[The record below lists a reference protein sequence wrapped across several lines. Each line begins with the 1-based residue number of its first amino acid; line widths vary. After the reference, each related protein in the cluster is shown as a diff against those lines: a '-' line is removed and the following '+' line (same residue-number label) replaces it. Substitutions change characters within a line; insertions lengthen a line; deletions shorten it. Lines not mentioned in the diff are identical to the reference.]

1 MKRLSRVPLGLLLLA
16 GTASA
21 QGFGPWSQPVNLGP
35 AINSAADDMHPALS
49 KDGLSLYFSSNR
61 PGGAGGLD
69 LWVSQRDSVD
79 SPWQQPQNQAML
91 NTHFDEHAA
100 NLTMDG
106 HWMFFYSTRPG
117 GCNGGDSAELWA
129 SHRHN
134 RHDALAWEPPI
145 NLGCTL
151 NVPGADEG
159 APAFWRDEDTLY
171 LYFARNFTPADPNGF
186 QIYLSTCTEELN
198 ECNEQRLWSPAEYV
212 TELNSPGHRTT
223 KTGIRQRD
231 GLEMIVTS
239 NRTGTTGAI
248 DLWVATRAS
257 AHDPWRIPVN
267 VNLDNQDKCLQ
278 AGIAPESCPSVN
290 TTANDGAAALS
301 WDGKTMLLYSN
312 RSGGMGGNDLYISTR
327 ERLHDENDGSRSGC
341 ERLERAGRPER

>member
-1 MKRLSRVPLGLLLLA
+1 LGLVLLA
-16 GTASA
+16 GMASA
-21 QGFGPWSQPVNLGP
+21 QEFGPWSEPVNLGP
-35 AINSAADDMHPALS
+35 TINSAADDMHPAFS
-49 KDGLSLYFSSNR
+49 KNGLSLYFSSNR

-79 SPWQQPQNQAML
+79 SPWQPPQNLTML
-91 NTHFDEHAA
+91 NTQFDDHAA

-106 HWMFFYSTRPG
+106 HWLFFYSTRPG

-129 SHRHN
+129 SHRRSRN
-134 RHDALAWEPPI
+134 DDLAWEPPI
-145 NLGCTL
+145 NLGCAL

-171 LYFARNFTPADPNGF
+171 LYFARNFTPANPNGF
-186 QIYLSTCTEELN
+186 QIYLTTCTEELS
-198 ECNEQRLWSPAEYV
+198 ECNQQRLWRPAEYV
-212 TELNSPGHRTT
+212 AKLNSLGHRTT

-231 GLEMIVTS
+231 GLEMIVKS

-248 DLWVATRAS
+248 DLWVTTRAS

-267 VNLDNQDKCLQ
+267 LNLDNQDECLLMEIDP
-278 AGIAPESCPSVN
+278 GSCPTVN
-290 TTANDGAAALS
+290 STANDGAAALS
-301 WDGKTMLLYSN
+301 WDGKTMILYSN

-327 ERLHDENDGSRSGC
+327 KRLHDEDDDVRSGR
-341 ERLERAGRPER
+341 ERSERARRPER

>member
-1 MKRLSRVPLGLLLLA
+1 MNTISRVLLNLLLLA
-16 GTASA
+16 GVAST
-21 QGFGPWSQPVNLGP
+21 QEFGPWSQSVNLGP
-35 AINSAADDMHPALS
+35 TINSVADDMHPAIS
-49 KDGLSLYFSSNR
+49 KDGLSLYFTSNR
-61 PGGAGGLD
+61 LGGAGGLD

-79 SPWQQPQNQAML
+79 SPWQPPQNLTML
-91 NTHFDEHAA
+91 NTQFDEHAA

-106 HWMFFYSTRPG
+106 HWLFFYSTRPG
-117 GCNGGDSAELWA
+117 GCNGGHSAELWA

-134 RHDALAWEPPI
+134 KRDDLAWEPPI

-159 APAFWRDEDTLY
+159 APAYWRDEETLY
-171 LYFARNFTPADPNGF
+171 LYFARNFTPTDPNGF
-186 QIYLSTCTEELN
+186 QIYLSTCTEELS
-198 ECNEQRLWSPAEYV
+198 ECNQQRLWSPAEYV
-212 TELNSPGHRTT
+212 AELNSPGHRTT

-248 DLWVATRAS
+248 DLWVTTRAS
-257 AHDPWRIPVN
+257 AHDPWGIPVN
-267 VNLDNQDKCLQ
+267 LNLDNQDKCLR
-278 AGIAPESCPSVN
+278 AGIDPESCPLVN

-301 WDGKTMLLYSN
+301 WDGKTMIFYSS

-327 ERLHDENDGSRSGC
+327 KKLHDEDADSRSER
-341 ERLERAGRPER
+341 ERLERARRLER

>member
-69 LWVSQRDSVD
+69 LWVSQRDSID
-79 SPWQQPQNQAML
+79 SPWRPPQNLVML
-91 NTHFDEHAA
+91 NTQYDEHAA

-117 GCNGGDSAELWA
+117 GCNGGASAELWA
-129 SHRHN
+129 SRRHN

-159 APAFWRDEDTLY
+159 APAYWRDEETHY
-171 LYFARNFTPADPNGF
+171 LYFARNFTPTDPNGF

-198 ECNEQRLWSPAEYV
+198 ECNQQRLWSPAEYV

-239 NRTGTTGAI
+239 NRTGTTGGI
-248 DLWVATRAS
+248 DLWVTTRAS
-257 AHDPWRIPVN
+257 AHDPWRTPVN
-267 VNLDNQDKCLQ
+267 LNLDNQDKCSR
-278 AGIAPESCPSVN
+278 AGIDPESCPSVN

-327 ERLHDENDGSRSGC
+327 KKLHDEDDDSGSGRERLDRGG
-341 ERLERAGRPER
+341 RLER